1 MITMLENTA
10 PLITLLVLSVAT
22 QITIPIPLDM
32 ILLGMTAIKF
42 NYALLVAIV
51 VTGLTIGAIID
62 YSIGRFGIETI
73 PWLHKRK
80 NTRGYKK
87 AEKFYKKYGKWTLL
101 FSSLPFVGKYFPLL
115 AGIMETKFLTFLSV
129 YLAGKVIYYSL
140 ITLIAFGILKI

>member
-1 MITMLENTA
+1 MLESTA
-10 PLITLLVLSVAT
+10 PLFTLLVLSIAT

-42 NYALLVAIV
+42 NYALLVTIV
-51 VTGLTIGAIID
+51 VTGLTVGAIID
-62 YSIGRFGIETI
+62 YSIGRFGIEAI

-101 FSSLPFVGKYFPLL
+101 FSSFPFVGKYFPLL
-115 AGIMETKFLTFLSV
+115 AGIMETKFFNLFV
-129 YLAGKVIYYSL
+129 SL
-140 ITLIAFGILKI
+140 FSRKSNLLQPNNTDSIWHIKNLV